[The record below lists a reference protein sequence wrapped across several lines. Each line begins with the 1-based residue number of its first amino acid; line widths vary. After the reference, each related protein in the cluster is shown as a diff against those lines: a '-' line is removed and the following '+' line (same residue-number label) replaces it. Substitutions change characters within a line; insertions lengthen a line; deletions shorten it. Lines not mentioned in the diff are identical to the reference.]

1 MGKII
6 SIVYQPDAT
15 DVSDN
20 QFNLIPIDKAT
31 IIKAHGI
38 EGDRKAGRHPR
49 RNINIMVRE
58 TLDKLAEAG
67 FSTAPGEMG
76 EQIQVSG
83 LDIESMED
91 NTLIQL
97 GESVVVRLNKPRR
110 GCIWLEHIQGQS
122 IEQTTDMLGRMVTV
136 IEGGIIHVGD
146 EVRLAEKTHN
156 QSE

>member
-15 DVSDN
+15 DVSDT
-20 QFNLIPIDKAT
+20 QFNRIPIEKAT
-31 IIKAHGI
+31 ILKAHGI

-58 TLDKLAEAG
+58 SLDKLAKVG

-76 EQIQVSG
+76 EQIQISG
-83 LDIESMED
+83 LDIENMED

-97 GESVVVRLNKPRR
+97 GESVIVRLNKPRR
-110 GCIWLEHIQGQS
+110 GCIWLEKIQGQS
-122 IEQTTDMLGRMVTV
+122 IEQATDMLGRMVTV

-146 EVRLAEKTHN
+146 EVKLAEKTHL
-156 QSE
+156 QTE